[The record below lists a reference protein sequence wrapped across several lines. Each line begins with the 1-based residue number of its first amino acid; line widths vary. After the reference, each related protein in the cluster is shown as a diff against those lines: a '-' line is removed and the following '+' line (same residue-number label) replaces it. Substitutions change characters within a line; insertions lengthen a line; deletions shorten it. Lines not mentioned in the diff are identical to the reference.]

1 LIAFEGVWKFNRRK
15 EGTVPLLAG
24 ISAIFPRGSNPALLC
39 HREKDVDLIAA
50 LLAGSEL
57 PDRGRVI
64 RHGRISWPMAE
75 LPGSRG
81 YLTVLENLRF
91 IARIYGVDAKLL
103 VEYVDEFANLGR
115 SLNDP
120 MQQLDKTRKQVL
132 SYAAAL
138 AIPFDWYVVTN
149 DVRVR
154 EDRFLKLVEMGIEHR
169 LSSHS
174 NAIIITDDVRY
185 AMKYGTTGV
194 VVKDGAFS
202 IFETVEEAAD
212 TFLKDLDE

>member
-1 LIAFEGVWKFNRRK
+1 MIAFEGVWKYRRRK

-24 ISAIFPRGSNPALLC
+24 IDAVFHRGANPALLC
-39 HREKDVDLIAA
+39 HREKDIDLIAA

-64 RHGRISWPMAE
+64 RHGRISWPMAD

-91 IARIYGVDAKLL
+91 IARIYGADPKLL
-103 VEYVDEFANLGR
+103 VEYVDEFADLGKA
-115 SLNDP
+115 LYDP
-120 MQQLDKTRKQVL
+120 MQQLDRTRKQVL

-138 AIPFDWYVVTN
+138 AIPFDWYVVAD
-149 DVRVR
+149 DVRLR
-154 EDRFLKLVEMGIEHR
+154 HERFLKLVEMGIEHR
-169 LSSHS
+169 LSHS
-174 NAIIITDDVRY
+174 NAIIITNDVRY

-194 VVKDGAFS
+194 IVKDGAFT

-212 TFLKDLDE
+212 TFLKGLDE